1 MFFGGA
7 RESSEQHI
15 VIKGID
21 AVPFQALLE
30 FTRTAQVL
38 IGQENVISLLET
50 ADFFQFDRVKLLCEK
65 FLERELHVSNC
76 LGLMTYSQQFAF
88 TELYVSAMN
97 VALTHWGDV
106 IHQEE
111 FKALP
116 KEMLMQLL
124 KSDDLFISRED
135 VIFDSIIIWIM
146 EDPTTREEEFL
157 DLVGEVRVTFLSL
170 SFLDTL
176 VKHSKRAGETDTFSR
191 LIKKLDSCPPP
202 SWQNPKLCSYAG
214 RTYDTLYVLGGKHD
228 KEQQELYLFQPKKG
242 TWQACSPLQ
251 RRNLTQ
257 YAVAAVGSFLFVTG
271 GYFRD
276 EFVWYSVDWVLIYNC
291 LENCWLEGPAMKKS
305 RNSHCAVGVG
315 LYLYVLGGSTDE
327 GIIPAVE
334 RMALMESEWE
344 SMSPMAQP
352 VERGDAV
359 SVGTTIYVVCGLDEN
374 GHRQTTGM
382 YDLCITS
389 LNGALYTVGGGA
401 FRFDVETDE
410 WTQVNE
416 ECLTQKFFMG
426 CSTVNGQIYLL
437 GQRKGNSAL
446 PTVVLFDPYI
456 DVCQVIDN
464 KLPCPLPI
472 HGCVSI
478 LSFAPVTL
486 FGVPSGILSFLKKIK
501 FKLQLGVTLNLML
514 SHGWWWHKGDK
525 DFSYL
530 ITEDDI
536 EDHLNDRTGPENVH

>member
-1 MFFGGA
+1 GPLLQGPHASLFIQYLWKNSLWHYMEPAQEPQELGPQTEMIADTILEVGERLFQVSRRVLSVHSRYFEAMFFGGA

-38 IGQENVISLLET
+38 IGQENVTSLLET

-106 IHQEE
+106 ICQEE

-116 KEMLMQLL
+116 KEMLVQLL

-135 VIFDSIIIWIM
+135 VVFDSIMIWIM
-146 EDPTTREEEFL
+146 DDPATREEEFL

-170 SFLDTL
+170 SFLDIL
-176 VKHSKRAGETDTFSR
+176 VKRSKH
-191 LIKKLDSCPPP
+191 KLDSCPPP
-202 SWQNPKLCSYAG
+202 SWQNPKLCPCAG
-214 RTYDTLYVLGGKHD
+214 RSYDTLYVLGGKHD
-228 KEQQELYLFQPKKG
+228 KEQQELFLFQPKTG

-251 RRNLTQ
+251 RKNLTQ
-257 YAVAAVGSFLFVTG
+257 YAVAAV
-271 GYFRD
+271 
-276 EFVWYSVDWVLIYNC
+276 
-291 LENCWLEGPAMKKS
+291 
-305 RNSHCAVGVG
+305 VG

-352 VERGDAV
+352 VERGDAA
-359 SVGTTIYVVCGLDEN
+359 SVGTRIYVVCGLDEN
-374 GHRQTTGM
+374 GHV
-382 YDLCITS
+382 YDGVQR
-389 LNGALYTVGGGA
+389 LNT
-401 FRFDVETDE
+401 ETDS
-410 WTQVNE
+410 W
-416 ECLTQKFFMG
+416 
-426 CSTVNGQIYLL
+426 
-437 GQRKGNSAL
+437 
-446 PTVVLFDPYI
+446 
-456 DVCQVIDN
+456 DVISFS
-464 KLPCPLPI
+464 PLP
-472 HGCVSI
+472 
-478 LSFAPVTL
+478 
-486 FGVPSGILSFLKKIK
+486 
-501 FKLQLGVTLNLML
+501 
-514 SHGWWWHKGDK
+514 
-525 DFSYL
+525 
-530 ITEDDI
+530 
-536 EDHLNDRTGPENVH
+536 R